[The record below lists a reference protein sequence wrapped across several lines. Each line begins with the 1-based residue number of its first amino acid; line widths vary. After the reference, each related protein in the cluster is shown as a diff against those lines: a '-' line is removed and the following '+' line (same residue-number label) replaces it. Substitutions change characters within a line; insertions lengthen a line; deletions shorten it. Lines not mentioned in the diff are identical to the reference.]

1 MQAIADSIE
10 DGLRKKGERP
20 FGIEG
25 VTQGRWALIDY
36 VDVVV
41 HIFLDS
47 VRSFY
52 DLEGLWAEAP
62 VTEVKD
68 KAAAL
73 LKGASEPKAKAAA
86 VKAPKKAAV
95 AKAAKK
101 PAVKKAPKKT
111 SAAKAPEKAV
121 AAKAAKKPAVKK
133 APKKTVA
140 PKAPKKAAVTKAKT
154 VAGKKKKSE

>member
-20 FGIEG
+20 LGMEG
-25 VTQGRWALIDY
+25 VNEGRWALIDY

-41 HIFLDS
+41 HIFLEP

-68 KAAAL
+68 R
-73 LKGASEPKAKAAA
+73 P
-86 VKAPKKAAV
+86 APK
-95 AKAAKK
+95 
-101 PAVKKAPKKT
+101 PKEK
-111 SAAKAPEKAV
+111 PEKAKP
-121 AAKAAKKPAVKK
+121 AAKAAPKKPAAK
-133 APKKTVA
+133 ATAAKPAKKTAA
-140 PKAPKKAAVTKAKT
+140 PKAVKKTAAKAG
-154 VAGKKKKSE
+154 AGKKKKSE

>member
-20 FGIEG
+20 LGIEG
-25 VTQGRWALIDY
+25 VTEGRWALIDY

-41 HIFLDS
+41 HIFLDR

-73 LKGASEPKAKAAA
+73 LKEASESKAKSAV

-111 SAAKAPEKAV
+111 SV
-121 AAKAAKKPAVKK
+121 A
-133 APKKTVA
+133 
-140 PKAPKKAAVTKAKT
+140 KAPKKAAVTKAKA
-154 VAGKKKKSE
+154 VAGKKKKSG